1 MATLVLG
8 AFGTLV
14 GGPLGGAIG
23 ATLGRSLDAGIIG
36 SSRREGP
43 RLKELAVSTSS
54 YGSAIPALY
63 GRVRVPGT
71 IIWASDLSERRESSG
86 GGKGRPAT
94 TRYAYSVSLAVAL
107 SSRPIDGVGRIWAD
121 GNLLRGA
128 ASRPEGCCAFIP
140 AMPTS
145 WPTR

>member
-8 AFGTLV
+8 ALGTLV

-36 SSRREGP
+36 SPRREGP

-71 IIWASDLSERRESSG
+71 IIWAPALEAAPSMPDITASAIILIIRNWRSRRRKSSG
-86 GGKGRPAT
+86 ENHCQRRVVTMK
-94 TRYAYSVSLAVAL
+94 SVLQPVWRS
-107 SSRPIDGVGRIWAD
+107 
-121 GNLLRGA
+121 
-128 ASRPEGCCAFIP
+128 
-140 AMPTS
+140 
-145 WPTR
+145 